1 MAFNS
6 NFLTSY
12 NTHEYTVRYGGMKM
26 VAVHTVDNVT
36 FIHIDGSVPL
46 HAWGLGGW
54 VADHFNF

>member
-36 FIHIDGSVPL
+36 FIHIDGSV
-46 HAWGLGGW
+46 HVMRGGW
-54 VADHFNF
+54 EGGSLITF